1 MTTSTAP
8 SVTPEEAAVLA
19 DQAAP
24 LDALLIDAALGSAR
38 RFVPDLS
45 TAKLGVAL
53 VRKPRTTAR
62 RLGSLVA
69 ETGRIAIGTSTV
81 TPSRRDRRF
90 ADAAWTSNPL
100 LRRIV
105 QLYLAGAQTADELV
119 ADADLD
125 WRDDTR
131 MRFQTENLVEAV
143 SPSNVPL
150 VNPAVGQGNCR
161 QRWVELRPRRGPIRA
176 RYGVATAYPGDGRP
190 FAVRGGPQYRHDA
203 RARSCCALTCSS

>member
-1 MTTSTAP
+1 MRRLLDDDIDD
-8 SVTPEEAAVLA
+8 SVGHAGTGGRLA

-24 LDALLIDAALGSAR
+24 LDALLIDAALGSVR
-38 RFVPDLS
+38 RFAPDLS

-90 ADAAWTSNPL
+90 ADEAWTSNPL

-125 WRDDTR
+125 WRDDQR
-131 MRFQTENLVEAV
+131 MRFLSRTT
-143 SPSNVPL
+143 SSRPS
-150 VNPAVGQGNCR
+150 
-161 QRWVELRPRRGPIRA
+161 RRAMFR
-176 RYGVATAYPGDGRP
+176 
-190 FAVRGGPQYRHDA
+190 
-203 RARSCCALTCSS
+203 L

>member
-90 ADAAWTSNPL
+90 ADAAWTAI
-100 LRRIV
+100 RCC
-105 QLYLAGAQTADELV
+105 GASSSFISRV
-119 ADADLD
+119 
-125 WRDDTR
+125 R
-131 MRFQTENLVEAV
+131 
-143 SPSNVPL
+143 
-150 VNPAVGQGNCR
+150 
-161 QRWVELRPRRGPIRA
+161 RPRMNLSPTQTSIGGTTRGCGFRRRTSSRPYRRA
-176 RYGVATAYPGDGRP
+176 MFR
-190 FAVRGGPQYRHDA
+190 
-203 RARSCCALTCSS
+203 L